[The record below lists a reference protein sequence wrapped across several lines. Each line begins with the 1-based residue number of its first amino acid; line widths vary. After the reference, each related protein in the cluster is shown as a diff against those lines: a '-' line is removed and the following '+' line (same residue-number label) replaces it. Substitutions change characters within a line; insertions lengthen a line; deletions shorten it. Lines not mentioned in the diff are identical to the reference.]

1 MDPSIPP
8 KRRGAPKKKLSD
20 AESAALMMSHAALTM
35 AASHGSLPGGSPV
48 RAMSQVLLLL
58 ADGDGEGA
66 LARLAEHVRRD
77 GRTTRYVVRSA
88 HGYYLAKADPD
99 MLREAGITFIDAASC
114 SVWVPDSAKA
124 TPYTSASAAEA
135 AIAGFDDVLR
145 VGMSVV
151 TFEEA

>member
-66 LARLAEHVRRD
+66 LARLTEHVRR
-77 GRTTRYVVRSA
+77 VA
-88 HGYYLAKADPD
+88 
-99 MLREAGITFIDAASC
+99 
-114 SVWVPDSAKA
+114 DSAPEEP
-124 TPYTSASAAEA
+124 T
-135 AIAGFDDVLR
+135 DDR
-145 VGMSVV
+145 SPKG
-151 TFEEA
+151 EE